1 MSEKLRIGQTHTIT
15 RTVTPELTA
24 ERFGNPGVSVFA
36 TPALVA
42 LLEATAIEL
51 ISPVLA
57 DDQGSV
63 GTHVEVSHV
72 APTPAGM
79 KITARVEL
87 IEIDGR
93 RMAFKVEAHDEI
105 EQIASGSHKRIIVN
119 SMTKFI
125 ERSKQ
130 KSV

>member
-1 MSEKLRIGQTHTIT
+1 M
-15 RTVTPELTA
+15 
-24 ERFGNPGVSVFA
+24 
-36 TPALVA
+36 
-42 LLEATAIEL
+42 LEAAAIEL

-79 KITARVEL
+79 KITAKVEL

-105 EQIASGSHKRIIVN
+105 EQIASGSHERIIVN
-119 SMTKFI
+119 SMTKFVG
-125 ERSKQ
+125 RYKQ
-130 KSV
+130 KLV

>member
-1 MSEKLRIGQTHTIT
+1 MSEKLRIGQTHAIT

-24 ERFGNPGVSVFA
+24 ERFGNPDVAVFA

-51 ISPVLA
+51 ISPALV

-63 GTHVEVSHV
+63 GTHVEVSHM

-79 KITARVEL
+79 TITTRAEL
-87 IEIDGR
+87 IEMDGR
-93 RMAFKVEAHDEI
+93 RMTFKVEARDDI
-105 EQIASGSHKRIIVN
+105 EQIASGSHERIIIN
-119 SMTKFI
+119 SMTKFV

-130 KSV
+130 KLV